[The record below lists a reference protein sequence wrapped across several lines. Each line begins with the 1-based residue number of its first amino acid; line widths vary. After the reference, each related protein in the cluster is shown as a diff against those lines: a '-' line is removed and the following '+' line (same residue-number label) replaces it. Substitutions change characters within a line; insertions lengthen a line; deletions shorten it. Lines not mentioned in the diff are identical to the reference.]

1 MQSMILAIV
10 LLLVAAVSAFR
21 APRVARHSAFQ
32 RYAIDPSD
40 VVPTEPEP
48 VVDFEDPGQK
58 LFDMNKNVRL
68 GRSRDQDGKSNIWS
82 IEPRMEVEEGGE
94 EGGLKKNL
102 FIVGGVFGAVIVA
115 LPLFSAFSN
124 LVPDPS
130 QF

>member
-1 MQSMILAIV
+1 MQSMMTLAI
-10 LLLVAAVSAFR
+10 LLALLAVCSAFR
-21 APRVARHSAFQ
+21 APSVARHSSFQ

-40 VVPTEPEP
+40 VVPKGPEP
-48 VVDFEDPGQK
+48 VLDFEEQK

-82 IEPRMEVEEGGE
+82 IEPRMEVMEGEE

-102 FIVGGVFGAVIVA
+102 FIVGGVIGAAIAA
-115 LPLFSAFSN
+115 LPLFTAFST
-124 LVPDPS
+124 LVPDPA